1 MTATEDKSYYIAR
14 TKLAEYLD
22 NRRLR
27 KTPERFAILETVFS
41 HNDHF
46 GIETLYEEMDGRAYH
61 VSRSTIYNTMEL
73 FTEIGLVRKH
83 QFGSNQAVYEKVV
96 SSGNHHHLICTEC
109 GKVKEVKDAELM
121 EQIGG
126 RRYGSFSVSYISLYV
141 YGICST
147 CQRRRR
153 RNRTINKKTTT

>member
-22 NRRLR
+22 SKRLR
-27 KTPERFAILETVFS
+27 RTPERFAILEVVFS

-46 GIETLYEEMDGRAYH
+46 GIEALYDEMEERSYH
-61 VSRSTIYNTMEL
+61 VSRSTIYNTIEL
-73 FTEIGLVRKH
+73 FIECGLVRKH
-83 QFGSNQAVYEKVV
+83 QFGSNQAVYEKVI

-109 GKVKEVKDAELM
+109 GKIKEVKDVDLM
-121 EQIGG
+121 TYISG

-141 YGICST
+141 YGVCST
-147 CQRRRR
+147 CQRKKR
-153 RNRTINKKTTT
+153 RNRQTKKTT

>member
-27 KTPERFAILETVFS
+27 KTPERFAILEAVFS

-46 GIETLYEEMDGRAYH
+46 GIEALYVDMENRAYH

-73 FTEIGLVRKH
+73 FTECGLVRKH
-83 QFGSNQAVYEKVV
+83 QFGTNQAVYEKVV
-96 SSGNHHHLICTEC
+96 SSGNHHHLIRTEC
-109 GKVKEVKDAELM
+109 GKVKEVK
-121 EQIGG
+121 
-126 RRYGSFSVSYISLYV
+126 V
-141 YGICST
+141 
-147 CQRRRR
+147 
-153 RNRTINKKTTT
+153 TTL

>member
-27 KTPERFAILETVFS
+27 KTPERFAILEAVFS

-46 GIETLYEEMDGRAYH
+46 GIEALYVDMENRAYH

-73 FTEIGLVRKH
+73 FRSVDWCANI
-83 QFGSNQAVYEKVV
+83 
-96 SSGNHHHLICTEC
+96 SSAPIRLC
-109 GKVKEVKDAELM
+109 M
-121 EQIGG
+121 
-126 RRYGSFSVSYISLYV
+126 RRW
-141 YGICST
+141 
-147 CQRRRR
+147 
-153 RNRTINKKTTT
+153 

>member
-27 KTPERFAILETVFS
+27 KTPERFAILEAVFS

-46 GIETLYEEMDGRAYH
+46 GIEALYVDMENRAYH

-73 FTEIGLVRKH
+73 FTECGLVRKH
-83 QFGSNQAVYEKVV
+83 QFGTNQAVYEKVV

-109 GKVKEVKDAELM
+109 GKTECIDICPMNKIYEKEAEKRGFLVTGHVF
-121 EQIGG
+121 E
-126 RRYGSFSVSYISLYV
+126 F
-141 YGICST
+141 YGICWS
-147 CQRRRR
+147 CRSKA
-153 RNRTINKKTTT
+153 KK

>member
-22 NRRLR
+22 SRRLR
-27 KTPERFAILETVFS
+27 KTPERFAILEAVFS

-46 GIETLYEEMDGRAYH
+46 GIETLYEEMDARQYH

-73 FTEIGLVRKH
+73 FTECGLVRKH
-83 QFGSNQAVYEKVV
+83 QFGTNQALYEKVV
-96 SSGNHHHLICTEC
+96 SAGNHHHLICTEC
-109 GKVKEVKDAELM
+109 GKVKEVKDADLM
-121 EQIGG
+121 ADISG
-126 RRYGSFSVSYISLYV
+126 RRYGTFAVSYISLYV
-141 YGICST
+141 YGVCST

-153 RNRTINKKTTT
+153 RGLKKN